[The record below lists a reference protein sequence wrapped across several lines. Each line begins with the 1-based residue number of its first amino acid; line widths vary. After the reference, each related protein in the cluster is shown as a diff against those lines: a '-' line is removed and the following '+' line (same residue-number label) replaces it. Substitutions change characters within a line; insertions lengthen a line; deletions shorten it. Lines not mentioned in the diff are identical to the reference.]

1 MSSSRTSSS
10 RFEAASRTA
19 GGPRS
24 SRAIQRVV
32 IRVAAFVVVVVVLAV
47 GLPARRGWAQLGG
60 LPGVPGK
67 AAVALVDVN
76 TADEATLQSLPGV
89 GPALSKQIVAGR
101 PFASVEDLAKVKG
114 IGPAKLAALRN
125 LVTVGGAGRSAA
137 AAAPATT
144 IATPPAV
151 VAGARPAVP
160 SAVTTIPKAT
170 IPVVPSAGLPTVPPA
185 PAAPAGGGS
194 GPSLAT
200 ARESAARSASKLP
213 AGVKVNLNTATEA
226 ELEMLPGIGP
236 VKAKAIVAGRPYAKP
251 EDVMK
256 VSGIKQGIFNKIKDA
271 ITVQ

>member
-1 MSSSRTSSS
+1 M
-10 RFEAASRTA
+10 
-19 GGPRS
+19 
-24 SRAIQRVV
+24 
-32 IRVAAFVVVVVVLAV
+32 IRVAAFLVVVMLVA
-47 GLPARRGWAQLGG
+47 GLPARRGWTQLGG
-60 LPGVPGK
+60 LPGGAGK
-67 AAVALVDVN
+67 PVVAPVDVN

-125 LVTVGGAGRSAA
+125 LVTVGGAGRAA
-137 AAAPATT
+137 TAAAPTTT
-144 IATPPAV
+144 IPTPA
-151 VAGARPAVP
+151 AVP
-160 SAVTTIPKAT
+160 TIPKAT
-170 IPVVPSAGLPTVPPA
+170 IPVVPNVALPTVPSA
-185 PAAPAGGGS
+185 PAAAVPAGGG
-194 GPSLAT
+194 GPGLAT
-200 ARESAARSASKLP
+200 ARQAAARTAGKLP
-213 AGVKVNLNTATEA
+213 AGAKVNLNTATEA